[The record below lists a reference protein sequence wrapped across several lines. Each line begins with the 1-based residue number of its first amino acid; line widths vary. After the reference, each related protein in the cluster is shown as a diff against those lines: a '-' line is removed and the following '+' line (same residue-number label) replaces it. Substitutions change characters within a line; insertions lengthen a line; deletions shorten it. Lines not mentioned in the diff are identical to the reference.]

1 MHLSLIHPR
10 LFHSLALIEPVIQSG
25 SPSGPNAALPSSLR
39 PDLWPSRSAAEA
51 SIRGNKF
58 FKRWDS
64 RALDRYL
71 QYGLRRTPTALFP
84 TQAESG
90 PVTLTTTKHQEA
102 WSYVRSNFVSM
113 SDDNKARLVAPD
125 LDAENMTHLFHRPEM
140 VLTFLNLPS
149 VRPNVLW
156 IFGAS
161 SPINTLASQDEKV
174 IRTGTGVGGNGG
186 ADAGKVEKEV
196 VQKGGHMLPFEN
208 PQECASLL
216 APWLEKQ
223 IEDFQTVE
231 KFVGQHVSGRSER
244 NMLAVS
250 EQWFKNVRMK
260 PREKRIDKPN
270 L

>member
-1 MHLSLIHPR
+1 
-10 LFHSLALIEPVIQSG
+10 
-25 SPSGPNAALPSSLR
+25 
-39 PDLWPSRSAAEA
+39 
-51 SIRGNKF
+51 
-58 FKRWDS
+58 
-64 RALDRYL
+64 
-71 QYGLRRTPTALFP
+71 
-84 TQAESG
+84 
-90 PVTLTTTKHQEA
+90 
-102 WSYVRSNFVSM
+102 M

-208 PQECASLL
+208 SQECASLL

-231 KFVGQHVSGRSER
+231 KFIGEHVSGRSER

-250 EQWFKNVRMK
+250 EQWLKNVRMK